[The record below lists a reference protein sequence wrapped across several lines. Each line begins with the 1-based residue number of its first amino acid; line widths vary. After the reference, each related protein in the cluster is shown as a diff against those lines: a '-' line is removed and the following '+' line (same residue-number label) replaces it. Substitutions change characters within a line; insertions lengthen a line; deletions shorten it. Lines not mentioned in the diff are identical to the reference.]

1 MSVFPPN
8 IKSLPEWAQ
17 DRLRWLEQREDNL
30 RAENSALRG
39 EVATLRGA
47 RSAEDVREMLCE
59 ASCVDVTDARCARIW
74 SLLEHPATTMTTLAV
89 IADERGESYAK
100 ARAEL
105 AALQSRLAAA
115 EAEAERAAELLV
127 EASGWMKAECYS
139 LHHRRNQYHASDEA
153 CPVEAL
159 QSELLARIDALLA
172 PKSQGPA
179 GGEVV
184 P

>member
-1 MSVFPPN
+1 MFPPN

-115 EAEAERAAELLV
+115 EARVGELEGVLTLCRPYV
-127 EASGWMKAECYS
+127 CKIPVGRVDPESGYDGDQIASA
-139 LHHRRNQYHASDEA
+139 
-153 CPVEAL
+153 
-159 QSELLARIDALLA
+159 IDALLA